1 MNDFLRSRREDHA
14 GVYELRRGW
23 GEVSEVVVPSEV
35 RGATRMFEDFALMVQ
50 SPEAM
55 EASIASTERA
65 QRWLD
70 AVWQSALANEG

>member
-1 MNDFLRSRREDHA
+1 MDHA
-14 GVYELRRGW
+14 GVYELRKGW

-35 RGATRMFEDFALMVQ
+35 RGATRMFEDFARMVAR
-50 SPEAM
+50 PESI

-70 AVWQSALANEG
+70 AVWQSAVANEA